1 MKTTENWHSRHALM
15 IASDLP
21 DNIED
26 ARAVLRLVSEIV
38 EGFFAKPEQR
48 DTDRTNV
55 VTLDGRR
62 A

>member
-26 ARAVLRLVSEIV
+26 ARAVVRVLSEIV
-38 EGFFAKPEQR
+38 EGFFAEPQQR
-48 DTDRTNV
+48 DVDGSNV
-55 VTLDGRR
+55 VKLVK
-62 A
+62 